1 MHEFLVKQGQNASSR
16 VHIKFQAKVTVI
28 VMSKL
33 RWKVTVY
40 LLKRGTQPF
49 MLSFERINLH
59 ADQNTQAFLI
69 TYSLMKK
76 H

>member
-1 MHEFLVKQGQNASSR
+1 MQEFLVKQGQNASSR
-16 VHIKFQAKVTVI
+16 AHIKFQAQVTGI
-28 VMSKL
+28 VMAKL
-33 RWKVTVY
+33 PWKVKMY
-40 LLKRGTQPF
+40 LLKCGTQPF
-49 MLSFERINLH
+49 MLSFERLNRH